1 MRVKVGNQEAVQ
13 YMIGSGSCQE
23 CAFRSKSLLFC
34 ESMHCYIRRCFYQT
48 GTLEDIFKL
57 WG

>member
-34 ESMHCYIRRCFYQT
+34 ESMHCYIRGCFYQT
-48 GTLEDIFKL
+48 STSEDIFKL
-57 WG
+57 